1 MAKDKS
7 DKSWFARHKLLTVI
21 LAFIGILVVATAIGG
36 GSDTDTNSSRNS
48 SSANE
53 NTSENQPEAGIG
65 TSVRDG
71 KFEFVVNSAPDCSKK
86 TLGNQFVNTEAQG
99 TFCLISVTVT
109 NIGNEAQYMF
119 ADNQYAF
126 NASNQKYSADSSAA
140 IYMDDSSKTLWEEI
154 NPGNKV
160 TGYLVYDVPA
170 GTELVSLELHDS
182 AFSGGVK
189 VSLK

>member
-7 DKSWFARHKLLTVI
+7 EKNWFARHKFLTAI
-21 LAFIGILVVATAIGG
+21 LAIILIGVIATAANGG
-36 GSDTDTNSSRNS
+36 GSENGTSNSGGGD
-48 SSANE
+48 
-53 NTSENQPEAGIG
+53 NTSQSTVAGIEQPA
-65 TSVRDG
+65 RDG
-71 KFEFVVNSAPDCSKK
+71 KFEFTVHSAPDCSKT
-86 TLGNQFVNTEAQG
+86 TLGTEFINTKAQG
-99 TFCLISVTVT
+99 VFCLIKVTVS
-109 NIGNEAQYMF
+109 NIGNEPQYMF

-140 IYMDDSSKTLWEEI
+140 IYLDEASQTLWDEI

-170 GTELVSLELHDS
+170 GTELTTLELHDS

-189 VSLK
+189 VNLK